1 MLKKLGKAVM
11 LFSTLCMLLF
21 VSFNISDSIYS
32 TGNRGEIELLNIVE
46 G

>member
-1 MLKKLGKAVM
+1 MLKKLSKAVM

>member
-32 TGNRGEIELLNIVE
+32 TGNRGEIELLSVME
-46 G
+46 M

>member
-21 VSFNISDSIYS
+21 VSFNISDSVYS
-32 TGNRGEIELLNIVE
+32 AGNRGEIELLNIVE
-46 G
+46 D